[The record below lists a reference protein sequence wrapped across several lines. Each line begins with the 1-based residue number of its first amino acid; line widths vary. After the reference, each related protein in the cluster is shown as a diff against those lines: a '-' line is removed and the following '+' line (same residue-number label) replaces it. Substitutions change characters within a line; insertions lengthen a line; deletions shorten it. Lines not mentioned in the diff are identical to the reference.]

1 MAAQWCYVTISHL
14 PVISVISSLGQQI
27 SPTADLASGLAVRL
41 DSSQG
46 NITEQNPDLFSLLF
60 TVYLDISRV
69 YLASPDIVD
78 IALLCMII
86 RYHSTLGHG
95 SVECGVW
102 SVASLYDT
110 LSNPFLRHTPH
121 QAEMAGTPF
130 LLASVLISTIVYSD
144 LQFTLESDPL
154 INHNLLAYLSSRED
168 LVSYLSSYSN
178 NIADTTLGSSLSS
191 AGTKHK
197 RQ

>member
-1 MAAQWCYVTISHL
+1 MAAQWCYVIISHL

-27 SPTADLASGLAVRL
+27 SRPADLASGLAVRL

-95 SVECGVW
+95 SALWSVECGI
-102 SVASLYDT
+102 T
-110 LSNPFLRHTPH
+110 L
-121 QAEMAGTPF
+121 
-130 LLASVLISTIVYSD
+130 
-144 LQFTLESDPL
+144 
-154 INHNLLAYLSSRED
+154 
-168 LVSYLSSYSN
+168 
-178 NIADTTLGSSLSS
+178 
-191 AGTKHK
+191 
-197 RQ
+197 